1 MTGSSPGLYFPQYQH
16 GTDTSSQPRS
26 VSRPHIHVHRL
37 LSGGGRRD
45 PKPGPRGCETPASA
59 SASEE
64 GFTAWQSPQGD
75 TFSGPP
81 NLFHLSEQ
89 EARQQGHSAAP
100 PTVTNL
106 TGRPWPRESIKH
118 GPKTR
123 AQGSFEAILGG
134 RQLPKCEEWGRARP
148 PVNLLNCHCRNLRWS
163 TGHRPQN
170 HGLARL

>member
-45 PKPGPRGCETPASA
+45 PKPGPRGCETPA

-118 GPKTR
+118 EPKTR

>member
-59 SASEE
+59 SEE

-89 EARQQGHSAAP
+89 EARQQGHSAAS

>member
-1 MTGSSPGLYFPQYQH
+1 MGSSPGLYFPQYQH

-59 SASEE
+59 SEE

-89 EARQQGHSAAP
+89 EARQQGHSTAP
-100 PTVTNL
+100 QTVTNL

-134 RQLPKCEEWGRARP
+134 RQLPKCKEWGRARP

>member
-45 PKPGPRGCETPASA
+45 PKPGPRGCETPA

-148 PVNLLNCHCRNLRWS
+148 PVNFLNCHCRNLRWS

>member
-37 LSGGGRRD
+37 QSGGGRRD
-45 PKPGPRGCETPASA
+45 PKPGPRGCETPA

>member
-37 LSGGGRRD
+37 LSGGRRRD
-45 PKPGPRGCETPASA
+45 PKPGPRGCETPA